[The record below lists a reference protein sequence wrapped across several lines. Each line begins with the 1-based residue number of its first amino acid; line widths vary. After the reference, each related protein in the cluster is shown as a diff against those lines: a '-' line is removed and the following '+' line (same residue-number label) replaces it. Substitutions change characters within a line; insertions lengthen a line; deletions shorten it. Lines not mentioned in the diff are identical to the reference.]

1 MDMSDNSSSVEGGK
15 KIILL
20 CEKIT
25 REDIK
30 VTGKLKAWIIEKSLI
45 YEHPF
50 LLTIISENPTER
62 FISSLSI
69 LESIFK
75 HCRASQN

>member
-1 MDMSDNSSSVEGGK
+1 MENPATPGKYTVILPPICSKPIYDAKAKKELQIMDMSDNSSSVEGGK

-30 VTGKLKAWIIEKSLI
+30 VIIRK
-45 YEHPF
+45 
-50 LLTIISENPTER
+50 
-62 FISSLSI
+62 
-69 LESIFK
+69 ES
-75 HCRASQN
+75 

>member
-1 MDMSDNSSSVEGGK
+1 MDISDNSSSVEGGK

-30 VTGKLKAWIIEKSLI
+30 VKGKLKSCIIEKSA
-45 YEHPF
+45 
-50 LLTIISENPTER
+50 
-62 FISSLSI
+62 SI
-69 LESIFK
+69 LI
-75 HCRASQN
+75 